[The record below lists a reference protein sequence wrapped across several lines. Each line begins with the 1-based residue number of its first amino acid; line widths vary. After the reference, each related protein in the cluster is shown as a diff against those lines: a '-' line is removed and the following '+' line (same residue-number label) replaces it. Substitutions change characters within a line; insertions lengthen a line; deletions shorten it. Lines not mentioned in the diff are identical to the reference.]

1 MMDNLKC
8 VMVID
13 ESLPLGIAM
22 NTAGVLGIS
31 LGKKIPDCVGVDVKD
46 KDDVLHAGT
55 IQIPVPI
62 LKMNTENLKQLVSE
76 IEVDDDLQFIDF
88 TDVAQGCKVY
98 DEYIER
104 SLQHKTD
111 EFTYYGIALYGNKK
125 KVNKLTGSL
134 PLYR

>member
-1 MMDNLKC
+1 MEN
-8 VMVID
+8 VNMVID

-31 LGKKIPDCVGVDVKD
+31 LGKKIPECVGVDVMD
-46 KDDVLHAGT
+46 QDGIAHAGT

-62 LKMNTENLKQLVSE
+62 LKMSGEELKELVHQVKNDE
-76 IEVDDDLQFIDF
+76 ELTMLDF
-88 TDVAQGCKVY
+88 TDIAQGCKVY
-98 DEYIER
+98 DEYIEQ
-104 SLQHKTD
+104 SAQHKTE
-111 EFTYYGIALYGNKK
+111 EFTYYGIALFGNKK

>member
-1 MMDNLKC
+1 MENVKC

-31 LGKKIPDCVGVDVKD
+31 LGKKIPECVGVDVMD
-46 KDDVLHAGT
+46 QDGIAHAGT

-62 LKMNTENLKQLVSE
+62 LKMSGEELKELVHQVKNDE
-76 IEVDDDLQFIDF
+76 ELTMLDF
-88 TDVAQGCKVY
+88 TDIAQGCKVY

-104 SLQHKTD
+104 SAQHKTE
-111 EFTYYGIALYGNKK
+111 EFTYYGIALFGNKK

>member
-1 MMDNLKC
+1 MENVKC

-31 LGKKIPDCVGVDVKD
+31 LGKKIPECVGVDVMD
-46 KDDVLHAGT
+46 QDGIAHAGT

-62 LKMNTENLKQLVSE
+62 LKMSGEELKELVHQVKNDE
-76 IEVDDDLQFIDF
+76 ELTMLDF
-88 TDVAQGCKVY
+88 TDIAQGCKVY
-98 DEYIER
+98 DEYMER
-104 SLQHKTD
+104 SAQHKTE
-111 EFTYYGIALYGNKK
+111 EFTYYGIALFGNKK

>member
-1 MMDNLKC
+1 MENVKC

-31 LGKKIPDCVGVDVKD
+31 LGKKIPECVGVDVMD
-46 KDDVLHAGT
+46 QDGIAHAGT

-62 LKMNTENLKQLVSE
+62 LKMSGEELKELVHQVKNDE
-76 IEVDDDLQFIDF
+76 ELTMLDF
-88 TDVAQGCKVY
+88 TDIAQGCKVY

-104 SLQHKTD
+104 SAQHKTE
-111 EFTYYGIALYGNKK
+111 EFTYYGIALFGNKK
-125 KVNKLTGSL
+125 SKQVNRDRKSVV
-134 PLYR
+134 

>member
-1 MMDNLKC
+1 MENVKC

-31 LGKKIPDCVGVDVKD
+31 LGKKIPECVGVDVMD
-46 KDDVLHAGT
+46 QDGIAHAGT

-62 LKMNTENLKQLVSE
+62 LKMSGEELKELVHQVKNDE
-76 IEVDDDLQFIDF
+76 ELTMLDF
-88 TDVAQGCKVY
+88 TDIAQGCKVY

-104 SLQHKTD
+104 SAQHKTE
-111 EFTYYGIALYGNKK
+111 EFTYYGIALFGNKK
-125 KVNKLTGSL
+125 KVNKLTE
-134 PLYR
+134 

>member
-1 MMDNLKC
+1 MENVKC

-31 LGKKIPDCVGVDVKD
+31 LGKKVPQCVGVDVID
-46 KDDVLHAGT
+46 QDGIAHAGT
-55 IQIPVPI
+55 IQIPVPV
-62 LKMNTENLKQLVSE
+62 LKMSTEALKNLVN
-76 IEVDDDLQFIDF
+76 EVKNDDELELLDF
-88 TDVAQGCKVY
+88 SDVAQGCKIY
-98 DEYIER
+98 EEYIER
-104 SLQHKTD
+104 SAQHKTE
-111 EFTYYGIALYGNKK
+111 EFTYYGIALFGNRK